1 MSQIELIVPALGESI
16 SEVTLNRWL
25 KPDGAWVHADEPIV
39 ELGTDKATQEL
50 PAPVAGKLNIRVAE
64 GERVPVGAVIAVLDP
79 EAAAAAET
87 RTAVAVTPP
96 PSRATPSEHG
106 EQMEKSILS
115 GTTVM
120 EADRSG
126 PSLPMSN
133 VPTPAAVPRSSPAAA
148 RLLAEA
154 QLSAAE
160 VKGTGPGGRITKGDV
175 LAALSQRSP
184 ESSERTAPITPSE
197 PTSGDGSTPAASA
210 PPPPA
215 FVAPSLAVSRFPPS
229 SSSPAHQAAPSGRT
243 VTREPMSHIRRRI
256 AERLLESQQTTATLT
271 TFNEADMSAIM
282 ELRQRYNERFE
293 KKHGIKLGFMSFFVK
308 AVIEALKAFPIVN
321 ARIDG
326 HHIVYHHYYDI
337 GVAVSTD
344 RGLIVPV
351 IRDADRLSFAQ
362 IEMVLAELARKAREG
377 RISLS
382 ELEGGTFTITN
393 GGVFGSLLSTPILN
407 PPQSAILGM
416 HAIQKRPV
424 VVQDQIV
431 IRPMMYL
438 ALSYD
443 HRLIDGREAVQFLVR
458 VKECIENPAVLML
471 ELT

>member
-1 MSQIELIVPALGESI
+1 MSPIELVVPALGESI

-25 KPDGAWVHADEPIV
+25 KPDGSWVHADEPVV

-50 PAPVAGKLNIRVAE
+50 PAPTAGKLNIRVGE
-64 GERVPVGAVIAVLDP
+64 GERVPVGTVIAVLDP
-79 EAAAAAET
+79 EAAAPVDT
-87 RTAVAVTPP
+87 RTAVTPP
-96 PSRATPSEHG
+96 PPETIPSGHVNQKGQGITPETTVIESG
-106 EQMEKSILS
+106 LS
-115 GTTVM
+115 GPT
-120 EADRSG
+120 
-126 PSLPMSN
+126 LPLSN
-133 VPTPAAVPRSSPAAA
+133 VPTTAAVPRSSPAAA

-175 LAALSQRSP
+175 LAALSQRST
-184 ESSERTAPITPSE
+184 EASERTAPITPTE

-210 PPPPA
+210 PPPSA
-215 FVAPSLAVSRFPPS
+215 FVAPGLTVSHFPPS
-229 SSSPAHQAAPSGRT
+229 SPFPAQQAAPSRRT

-271 TFNEADMSAIM
+271 TFNEADMSAII

-326 HHIVYHHYYDI
+326 QHIVYHHYYDI

-362 IEMVLAELARKAREG
+362 IEMVIAELARKAREG
-377 RISLS
+377 RITLS
-382 ELEGGTFTITN
+382 DLEGGTFTITN

-458 VKECIENPAVLML
+458 IKECIENPAVLML
-471 ELT
+471 DLV